1 MRERGRLPEPGERA
15 GARFVSRARVAAAHR
30 HRGVAIGAF
39 AAALGVALS
48 TGVARADKPE
58 FRHPFDGQPIEV
70 PEAKTKTPALD
81 RFKQTGV
88 NAYRDDES
96 ALADGKALYAQWCQV
111 CHNVDGSG
119 KMCPA
124 LIGNDHIYPQT
135 SNDPG
140 MFAILYAGASGA
152 MQSFAG
158 RMSQDEM
165 LRVIAYVRTLGR

>member
-1 MRERGRLPEPGERA
+1 MRERGRLPERRECA
-15 GARFVSRARVAAAHR
+15 GARFPPRARAAGAR
-30 HRGVAIGAF
+30 RRRGVGAGALAAIVGL
-39 AAALGVALS
+39 ALTGNVAQ
-48 TGVARADKPE
+48 ADKPE

-70 PEAKTKTPALD
+70 PEATERTPALEQ
-81 RFKQTGV
+81 FKETGV
-88 NAYRDDES
+88 NSYRGDES
-96 ALADGKALYAQWCQV
+96 AIADGKLLYEQWCQV

-124 LIGNDHIYPQT
+124 LIGSDHVYPQT

>member
-1 MRERGRLPEPGERA
+1 MRERGRPPERRECGARFRPCARAAA
-15 GARFVSRARVAAAHR
+15 GARRSRRIIAGALAAVV
-30 HRGVAIGAF
+30 GI
-39 AAALGVALS
+39 ALTS
-48 TGVARADKPE
+48 GVARADKPE

-70 PEAKTKTPALD
+70 PEATKKTPALEQ
-81 RFKQTGV
+81 FKQTGV
-88 NAYRDDES
+88 NSYRDDES
-96 ALADGKALYAQWCQV
+96 AIADGKALYEQWCQV

-124 LIGNDHIYPQT
+124 LIGSDHVYPQT

-152 MQSFAG
+152 MQPFAG